1 MDTKRFLIGAVVG
14 LVVFNVLGF
23 LTFDMALGGFY
34 EANAGS
40 ATGVEREAPI
50 FWAAGVAGL
59 LHGALLVMVMD
70 WAGVGSVG
78 EGFKVS
84 ALVGLLFW
92 GGVDFLFYGFMN
104 LSNLTLTIVDPLVS
118 AVFYGVIGA
127 VIYMAVSKMAGS
139 AAPAPAPA
147 PAA

>member
-78 EGFKVS
+78 
-84 ALVGLLFW
+84 
-92 GGVDFLFYGFMN
+92 GGVQGFG
-104 LSNLTLTIVDPLVS
+104 TRRP
-118 AVFYGVIGA
+118 AVLGRRRLPVLRIHEPQQPY
-127 VIYMAVSKMAGS
+127 
-139 AAPAPAPA
+139 PDDR
-147 PAA
+147 